1 MKPIAKPFYRAAL
14 DALGHAHVH
23 SREDGVDDPVQV
35 VLSLDFAVEM
45 LLKALLLNRGESIML
60 SGGKSIGIFEAMKKV
75 KLPTTYLDAAS
86 IEVLHEKRNNLQHF
100 AGYMDI
106 ATVSDLYDTAVRFAE
121 EAITELGETLPGE
134 FKLSPS
140 LARIP
145 TLGGMI
151 PIFESEFLQR
161 DMNARNGTVVWSQGE
176 VGSSSLGVWAKQSE
190 QEPTRLTPA
199 DTFEYM
205 PKTDGTSVVAYR
217 QSGGVVLYDLAS
229 GERKILSET
238 GGPTDILGDY
248 VATQGREISDG
259 LGGGISLFNRTT
271 GMWTDISVGGDSAR
285 LTESRIF
292 WQELDGEKL
301 VIKYRAIDET
311 NDEHILIPSGSHPS
325 PSGDLVAWAD
335 WVADSE
341 IHVTSITG
349 EEVFSG
355 EKGIFPSLCGTTI
368 AYLQPSDDTHILV
381 VQDIYDT
388 DAKVVLPWV
397 GFPIG
402 SGPVVTEDGVYFES
416 STGRERHA
424 IWQFNVS

>member
-1 MKPIAKPFYRAAL
+1 MKPIANAFYRAAL
-14 DALGHAHVH
+14 NALGHAHIH
-23 SREDGVDDPVQV
+23 SREDGKDDLVQV

-45 LLKALLLNRGESIML
+45 LLKALLLNRDEPIML
-60 SGGKSIGIFEAMKKV
+60 SGGRSIGIFEAMKKV
-75 KLPTTYLDAAS
+75 KTPTTYLDAAS
-86 IEVLHEKRNNLQHF
+86 IQVLHEMRNNLQHL
-100 AGYMDI
+100 AGYIDS
-106 ATVSDLYDTAVRFAE
+106 ASVSDMYDTAMRFAD
-121 EAITELGETLPGE
+121 EAVLELGEVLPDE

-145 TLGGMI
+145 TLGGMT

-161 DMNARNGTVVWSQGE
+161 DVNARNGTVVWAQGE
-176 VGSSSLGVWAKQSE
+176 TSSSNLGVWAKQSG
-190 QEPTRLTPA
+190 QEPTRLTSS
-199 DTFEYM
+199 DQFEYM

-238 GGPTDILGDY
+238 GGPTDILGNY

-271 GMWTDISVGGDSAR
+271 ETWTDISVGGDSAR

-292 WQELDGEKL
+292 WQELEGEKL
-301 VIKYRAIDET
+301 VIKYRALDET
-311 NDEHILIPSGSHPS
+311 NDEHILISSGSHPS
-325 PSGDLVAWAD
+325 PSGELVAWAD
-335 WVADSE
+335 WIADSE